1 MQLSTLHLM
10 VSMGSCNCSNTLP
23 GQACDVPHTLPDM
36 QPSALMVIAT
46 FAEAQDSVE
55 AVSDETI
62 QMETERIDARSQ
74 VVLHFDFMPEST
86 AQAATAATLLASLL
100 GVAILIA
107 EMVIKWKQSKARRN
121 SGARCPTAILQL
133 AVCVCCCYFAI
144 FSCSSGGLHR
154 HG

>member
-1 MQLSTLHLM
+1 MADTIDHSSHSENAAVHTPPDGEYGELQLQQH
-10 VSMGSCNCSNTLP
+10 P
-23 GQACDVPHTLPDM
+23 ARP
-36 QPSALMVIAT
+36 
-46 FAEAQDSVE
+46 EAQDSVE